1 MSCLLLRLLH
11 TSTSSPGQK
20 KPWQIERNK
29 GGKKSLD
36 PEVQEDDIV
45 VGAKRRFRA
54 ADDHRSRSSIRFP
67 TQNYCL

>member
-1 MSCLLLRLLH
+1 MADR
-11 TSTSSPGQK
+11 K
-20 KPWQIERNK
+20 KQGREEK
-29 GGKKSLD
+29 LD
-36 PEVQEDDIV
+36 PKVREDGIV